1 MDSNETELQSSPN
14 SYFKIALQI
23 AHADMKSSEA
33 KLHLPNQNIT
43 QSCKIN
49 HECKSLLLYIFLNCI
64 LNCEKLDLVQ
74 KARPQ
79 KQWIVVT
86 TGLLLH
92 AELSAI
98 K

>member
-14 SYFKIALQI
+14 SYFKIAVQI

-33 KLHLPNQNIT
+33 RFHLPNYNIMR
-43 QSCKIN
+43 SCKVN

-64 LNCEKLDLVQ
+64 LKYEKLDLLQNV
-74 KARPQ
+74 RPQ

-98 K
+98 R